1 MTDKE
6 YAKKVFAERLK
17 TIMDENGITA
27 DDFEDA
33 GICSES
39 SIRYYLSGKNAPNLR
54 TAYAIARFLG
64 VSLDDLCGDDN
75 YAF

>member
-6 YAKKVFAERLK
+6 YAKLVFANRLGRLMEER
-17 TIMDENGITA
+17 GITSN
-27 DDFEDA
+27 DFEDA
-33 GICSES
+33 DICCES
-39 SIRYYLSGKNAPNLR
+39 SIRYYLSGKNTPNLR